1 MNINIEKYFENK
13 KKILAF
19 IEKNRSKYITL
30 GNWMKKFIEDDL
42 VLSRS
47 INKTPVVLMQILS
60 KFNVYSDGYDP
71 YKELA
76 KLLEKYSFLEGN
88 CCEVGAG
95 NYPRLAELTAPQ
107 IKLKKGTLTIYE
119 PNILFTKIDN
129 VTIIKDKFK
138 KSTNIN
144 HIDTIYGMFPCEAS
158 ITIAEKAFEE
168 DKNLL
173 LAFCSCDHS
182 TKEHP
187 KWLGTYWAEDFCM
200 DYREK
205 YGHEVEII
213 DWPTTIGIDFP
224 IMVRQKIKK

>member
-119 PNILFTKIDN
+119 PNIL
-129 VTIIKDKFK
+129 
-138 KSTNIN
+138 
-144 HIDTIYGMFPCEAS
+144 
-158 ITIAEKAFEE
+158 
-168 DKNLL
+168 
-173 LAFCSCDHS
+173 
-182 TKEHP
+182 
-187 KWLGTYWAEDFCM
+187 
-200 DYREK
+200 
-205 YGHEVEII
+205 
-213 DWPTTIGIDFP
+213 
-224 IMVRQKIKK
+224 

>member
-1 MNINIEKYFENK
+1 MPYIPPEIVKKAEEMDLLTYLQNYEPDELVKIENGTYTTKTHDSMRISNGLWNWFSEG
-13 KKILAF
+13 IGG
-19 IEKNRSKYITL
+19 KNAVSYL
-30 GNWMKKFIEDDL
+30 MKVK
-42 VLSRS
+42 
-47 INKTPVVLMQILS
+47 
-60 KFNVYSDGYDP
+60 
-71 YKELA
+71 
-76 KLLEKYSFLEGN
+76 KYSFLEGN